1 MVIKKR
7 WIVLL
12 MIFLVTPLLM
22 LGSTNTVRADDT
34 ATGAQFYLAPVYPA
48 NQTDKT
54 LGYFVL
60 KVTPG
65 QKGSVSVQV
74 QNTSKTNTRKIQL
87 TPTAA
92 TTSDAGQI
100 NYSPSPK
107 KADPTLA
114 HPLNRL
120 FSKPVTI
127 IIPPD
132 ESKVATFEYIIPEA
146 GFKGQ
151 ILGSIHALDV
161 TEEKSTTGQFGLH
174 NKFAM
179 AVGIILSQ
187 NPTQTLAPDLKL
199 QQVRPGVSNKHPAI
213 LARIR
218 NRAPQLFRGMTIN
231 AKITK
236 QGETKT
242 IYQYK
247 LKDGSM
253 APNSNFDAP
262 ILGDEKGIPAGDY
275 TLTMT
280 VQAEGKTWRFKR
292 NFTVTDKEAA
302 KLAGAN
308 NAGNRQPPWQKWLI
322 WAAIALAV
330 LIAGYGLYLL
340 GVRRGHKNDT
350 ADAHHS

>member
-1 MVIKKR
+1 M
-7 WIVLL
+7 
-12 MIFLVTPLLM
+12 
-22 LGSTNTVRADDT
+22 
-34 ATGAQFYLAPVYPA
+34 
-48 NQTDKT
+48 
-54 LGYFVL
+54 
-60 KVTPG
+60 
-65 QKGSVSVQV
+65 
-74 QNTSKTNTRKIQL
+74 
-87 TPTAA
+87 
-92 TTSDAGQI
+92 
-100 NYSPSPK
+100 
-107 KADPTLA
+107 
-114 HPLNRL
+114 
-120 FSKPVTI
+120 
-127 IIPPD
+127 
-132 ESKVATFEYIIPEA
+132 
-146 GFKGQ
+146 
-151 ILGSIHALDV
+151 
-161 TEEKSTTGQFGLH
+161 
-174 NKFAM
+174 
-179 AVGIILSQ
+179 
-187 NPTQTLAPDLKL
+187 
-199 QQVRPGVSNKHPAI
+199 SNKHPAI
-213 LARIR
+213 LARIQ

-340 GVRRGHKNDT
+340 GVRRGIKMTRRMRTIIKASLILSCGLMLGQVLSPDQART
-350 ADAHHS
+350 ADSTAQFTVVDDRTVPPKGDETLPESGIKPGGDKDTGHIPQLNEQTSPWLVIIGVELVILTGMGSWHLRKRGRQQ